1 MIAEEDFDRNY
12 GDNQEILND
21 KRVGKETRKKWKE
34 ALDKTKEGT
43 NSTEKVEKTLA
54 QIKELMDAGHS
65 LEQAMEMAHEE
76 IDSLM
81 TEDL

>member
-12 GDNQEILND
+12 GENQEILNE
-21 KRVGKETRKKWKE
+21 KRVGKETRKKWQE
-34 ALDKTKEGT
+34 ALDETKEGT

-54 QIKELMDAGHS
+54 YIKELMDAGYS
-65 LEQAMEMAHEE
+65 LEKAMEMAHEE
-76 IDSLM
+76 IESLK